1 MEGRKFFEQMMVKQ
15 LDICREKVN
24 TNSLLSP
31 HMKLNSKWVIELN
44 IKTIIYKMY
53 KYKKA
58 LGRKQRRM
66 SLCLYDFMTKT
77 SQTKHKKALNLKEK

>member
-1 MEGRKFFEQMMVKQ
+1 MEGRKFFKQMMVKQ
-15 LDICREKVN
+15 LDIRREKVN

-53 KYKKA
+53 KYKNLK
-58 LGRKQRRM
+58 LQEESKGD
-66 SLCLYDFMTKT
+66 CLYVFMT
-77 SQTKHKKALNLKEK
+77 L